1 MKRTHHIYKCAFALL
16 ALAGL
21 CCATAPARA
30 AERILSFDSTITINR
45 DGTLEVSETIRVHAE
60 GKNIRR
66 GIYRDFPTT
75 YPRAG
80 GGQVVVGFDFQ
91 SATRDGKNEPWHT
104 ENRGNGVRVYLGSP
118 SRDVSRGD
126 HTYVLVYRTDRQM
139 GYFAEHDE
147 LYWNVTGNGWGF
159 AIESASARVLLPDE
173 IPRTEIRLEGY
184 TGPYGSKGQDFSAS
198 LDNGA
203 PLFVATRMLKPREG
217 LTIVAMWPKGYII
230 PSVEAAQPPVQAG
243 SKHQRTRIVT
253 YEGSPEPVYGSPAE
267 ALLRHKLPRD
277 ARPVFFGLSGL
288 ALLIGYYYFVW
299 NRVGRDPPGRV
310 IIPEYEM
317 PPNLS
322 AAAMRYLVRMD
333 YDNECFAAAILSLAV
348 KGQLRIEQST
358 GILGFGK
365 TFTLVREPNP
375 ARTQLP
381 SDEQKLLGKLFGK
394 HDQLE
399 LEQRNHRRVSSAR
412 TAHENSL
419 DAGYKRGFF
428 SVNGGWHLLGI
439 ILSVL
444 FIAITLSQ
452 PGAADFWPQWY
463 LSTPLGWLTLFAAI
477 GALVVNGVFGKLL
490 RAPTVIGQR
499 AMEHIRG
506 FRMYLEVAEGEDLKR
521 ISKPPPRMT
530 PALYEAYLPAALALD
545 VEQKWAERFA
555 RELEIEPRQYQ
566 PAWYAGSAWNSG
578 NIAGFSSQLGSSL
591 SSAISSASQAPGSSS
606 GSSSGGGGGGSS
618 GGGGGGGGGGGW

>member
-1 MKRTHHIYKCAFALL
+1 LKRTARIYKCAVALL

-21 CCATAPARA
+21 CCANARA
-30 AERILSFDSTITINR
+30 AERILSFDSTITVNR
-45 DGTLEVSETIRVHAE
+45 DGTLEVSEAIRVQAE

-91 SATRDGKNEPWHT
+91 SATRDGRNEPWHT
-104 ENRGNGVRVYLGSP
+104 ENIGNGVRVYVGSP
-118 SRDVSRGD
+118 SRTVPHGE

-139 GYFAEHDE
+139 GYFSDHDE

-159 AIESASARVLLPDE
+159 PIDRASARLLLPDE
-173 IPRTEIRLEGY
+173 IPRTDIRLEGY
-184 TGPYGSKGQDFSAS
+184 TGPFGSKGQDFTAS

-203 PLFVATRMLKPREG
+203 PLFVAARKLKPREG
-217 LTIVAMWPKGYII
+217 LTIVAMWPKGYIM
-230 PSVEAAQPPVQAG
+230 PSVEAAQPAARPAG
-243 SKHQRTRIVT
+243 KSQRTRIVT
-253 YEGSPEPVYGSPAE
+253 YEGPPERVYGSPAE
-267 ALLRHKLPRD
+267 AMLRRDLPHD

-299 NRVGRDPPGRV
+299 NRVGRDPPSRV

-322 AAAMRYLVRMD
+322 VAAMRYLVRMD

-348 KGQLRIEQST
+348 KGYLRIEQSA
-358 GILGFGK
+358 GILGLGK
-365 TFTLVREPNP
+365 SFTLVREPIPGKTPLSN
-375 ARTQLP
+375 
-381 SDEQKLLGKLFGK
+381 DEQKLFGKLFGK
-394 HDQLE
+394 SDRLE
-399 LEQRNHRRVSSAR
+399 LEQENHRRVSSAY
-412 TAHENSL
+412 TAHESSI

-439 ILSVL
+439 VLSVL
-444 FIAITLSQ
+444 FIVVTLLQ

-463 LSTPLGWLTLFAAI
+463 LTTPLGWLTLFAAVA
-477 GALVVNGVFGKLL
+477 ALVVNGVFGKLL
-490 RAPTVIGQR
+490 RAPTVAGQR

-506 FRMYLEVAEGEDLKR
+506 FKMYLEVAEGEDLKR

-555 RELEIEPRQYQ
+555 RELEIDPQHYQ
-566 PAWYAGSAWNSG
+566 PAWYSGSAWNTG

-606 GSSSGGGGGGSS
+606 GSSSGGGSS

>member
-1 MKRTHHIYKCAFALL
+1 LKLTAHIYKCALALL

-21 CCATAPARA
+21 CSATSPARA
-30 AERILSFDSTITINR
+30 AERILSFDSTITVNR
-45 DGTLEVSETIRVHAE
+45 DGTLEVSEAIRVRAE

-91 SATRDGKNEPWHT
+91 SATRDGRNEPWHT
-104 ENRGNGVRVYLGSP
+104 ENMGNGVRVYVGSP
-118 SRDVSRGD
+118 SRNVPHGE

-139 GYFAEHDE
+139 GYFADHDE
-147 LYWNVTGNGWGF
+147 LYWNATGNGWGF
-159 AIESASARVLLPDE
+159 TIDRASARLLLPDE
-173 IPRTEIRLEGY
+173 IPRTDIRLEGY
-184 TGPYGSKGQDFSAS
+184 TGPFGSKGQDFSAS

-203 PLFVATRMLKPREG
+203 PLFVASRSLKPREG
-217 LTIVAMWPKGYII
+217 LTIVAMWPKGYIM
-230 PSVEAAQPPVQAG
+230 PSVETAQPPAPAG
-243 SKHQRTRIVT
+243 SEQDRTRIV
-253 YEGSPEPVYGSPAE
+253 YEGSPEREYSSPAE
-267 ALLRHKLPRD
+267 ALLRRDLPHDR
-277 ARPVFFGLSGL
+277 RPVFFGLTGL

-299 NRVGRDPPGRV
+299 NRVGRDPPARV

-317 PPNLS
+317 PPDLS
-322 AAAMRYLVRMD
+322 VAAMRYLVRMK

-348 KGQLRIEQST
+348 KGYLRIEQSD

-375 ARTQLP
+375 GKTQLS

-394 HDQLE
+394 NDRLE
-399 LEQRNHRRVSSAR
+399 LEQKNHRRVSSAC
-412 TAHENSL
+412 TAHEGTL

-444 FIAITLSQ
+444 FILITLSQ

-463 LSTPLGWLTLFAAI
+463 LTSALGWLTLVSAI
-477 GALVVNGVFGKLL
+477 GGLVVNGVFGKLL
-490 RAPTVIGQR
+490 RAPTEIGQR

-506 FRMYLEVAEGEDLKR
+506 FKMYLEVAEGEDLKR
-521 ISKPPPRMT
+521 ISKPPPKLT

-555 RELEIEPRQYQ
+555 RELEIDPQHYQ
-566 PAWYAGSAWNSG
+566 PAWYSGSAWNAG

-591 SSAISSASQAPGSSS
+591 SSAISSSSQAPGSSS